1 MEANLDKRY
10 QTLLVLWIAML
21 MNVVIFFV
29 LIRLAAPESA
39 GRPDTEPFS
48 LVTFVLAAVGAF
60 LVVISFTVKNKML
73 ERSVDRQNIDLVQ
86 KAYVLAWAICEV
98 SALIG
103 FVERFVL
110 GNSDYFL
117 MLIIAFIGIALH
129 FPKRDHLKSASYKS
143 PEFGS
148 AEL

>member
-1 MEANLDKRY
+1 MEVELDKRY

-21 MNVVIFFV
+21 MNVVMFFV
-29 LIRLAAPESA
+29 LISLAAPEST

-48 LVTFVLAAVGAF
+48 LLTIVLAAFGAF
-60 LVVISFTVKNKML
+60 LVVISFTVKNKVL
-73 ERSVDRQNIDLVQ
+73 ERSVERQNMDLVQ
-86 KAYVLAWAICEV
+86 KAFVLAWVICEI

-110 GNSDYFL
+110 GNNDYFL

-143 PEFGS
+143 PEFGDVGS
-148 AEL
+148 

>member
-1 MEANLDKRY
+1 MEVNLDKRY
-10 QTLLVLWIAML
+10 QTLLILWFAML

-29 LIRLAAPESA
+29 LITLAAPESA
-39 GRPDTEPFS
+39 GGPGNERFS
-48 LVTFVLAAVGAF
+48 VVTFVLAAVGGF
-60 LVVISFTVKNKML
+60 LVVISFTVKNKL
-73 ERSVDRQNIDLVQ
+73 LAQSVDRQDIDLVQ
-86 KAYVLAWAICEV
+86 KAFVLAWAICEV

-129 FPKRDHLKSASYKS
+129 FPKRDHLKSASFKS
-143 PEFGS
+143 PELGD
-148 AEL
+148 AAL